1 MGTDGRPPEVGG
13 PPVLGGAPA
22 AIPQG
27 GSPPAA
33 MPQVAVTLGLWQ
45 DRPPEEALATARIA
59 DRLGYKELW
68 VGEMATYDAFALA
81 TRIGCSTE
89 RIGFVVGPLA
99 VSVRDPMSIAVGAA
113 SVASLTGRPVGV
125 AVGTSSAVVVEQW
138 HGRRRERPAQA
149 LAEAA
154 QALRSLLDGEKAWFE
169 GEVVSSRG
177 YRLRL
182 APPRSPLT
190 VAAFG
195 PAAVS
200 VAARLADR
208 MVVNLVTPAS
218 AARLVRALRSE
229 AAIAGRGVPRVAL
242 WCSAAVNPDQD
253 AYHQLRRGLVSYL
266 GVAGYAQMF
275 EEAGYGDLVALART
289 RPHPAELLAAIPDA
303 LVEEVGLVGE
313 PARLTARLAAY
324 ADAGVDEVSVVAAC
338 TDSDPAGVHT
348 LEAVRALAD
357 PAEPPGLLPTTP
369 AGTAP
374 GAA

>member
-1 MGTDGRPPEVGG
+1 MGTVG
-13 PPVLGGAPA
+13 
-22 AIPQG
+22 
-27 GSPPAA
+27 

-45 DRPPEEALATARIA
+45 DRPPEEALATAAMA
-59 DRLGYKELW
+59 DRLGYNELW
-68 VGEMATYDAFALA
+68 VGEMATYDAFTLA
-81 TRIGCSTE
+81 TRIGAGTE
-89 RIGFVVGPLA
+89 RIGFVLGPLA
-99 VSVRDPMSIAVGAA
+99 VSVRDPMSMAIGVA

-149 LAEAA
+149 LEEAA
-154 QALRSLLDGEKAWFE
+154 RALRSLLDGEKSRFE

-195 PAAVS
+195 PAAVR

-208 MVVNLVTPAS
+208 MVINLVTPAS
-218 AARLVRALRSE
+218 AARLVHAVRSE
-229 AAIAGRGVPRVAL
+229 AQAAGRPAPRVAL
-242 WCSAAVNPDQD
+242 WCSSAVDPDED

-266 GVAGYAQMF
+266 GVAGYAEMF

-303 LVEEVGLVGE
+303 LVEEVGLVGSPE
-313 PARLTARLAAY
+313 RVTARLAAY
-324 ADAGVDEVSVVAAC
+324 ADAGVDEVSAVAAC
-338 TDSDPAGVHT
+338 TDSDPGGAHT
-348 LEAVRALAD
+348 LEAVRALAEPTGPPVPP
-357 PAEPPGLLPTTP
+357 PATP
-369 AGTAP
+369 AGTAS
-374 GAA
+374 GTA